1 MKITPWK
8 HVDLGDL
15 TGTATMEGRSKY
27 PSVFEEKNQNQPG
40 HQYLLPSRTS
50 RMIEGRITSLV
61 SKHLLSLSL
70 ERHGNKS

>member
-15 TGTATMEGRSKY
+15 TGIATMEGRSKY

-40 HQYLLPSRTS
+40 HLYLLPSRTS

-61 SKHLLSLSL
+61 SKHLLNLSL

>member
-15 TGTATMEGRSKY
+15 TGIATMEGRSKY

-40 HQYLLPSRTS
+40 HLYLLPSRTS
-50 RMIEGRITSLV
+50 RMIEGKT
-61 SKHLLSLSL
+61 HT
-70 ERHGNKS
+70 ERDIHTERETQTL